1 MTSNYNRWC
10 QHFFTFNIFQ
20 IQYLHKVIL
29 ILDKFFLKYEGWG
42 LSSWPSPHPQEK
54 LPSKSPALLGLSPS
68 ISSLEGG
75 LEIGV
80 SDSLK
85 VSKVA
90 SCIIS
95 KEKGFSFR
103 RFAEH
108 QNFRIWLR
116 KIRASLP
123 FLFVFKYFYEWE
135 VYCRGLIHLYRLNN
149 LLSCKFCKRIR
160 WRCL

>member
-1 MTSNYNRWC
+1 MKGGGC
-10 QHFFTFNIFQ
+10 Q
-20 IQYLHKVIL
+20 V
-29 ILDKFFLKYEGWG
+29 D
-42 LSSWPSPHPQEK
+42 PQEK

-68 ISSLEGG
+68 ILSLEEG

-108 QNFRIWLR
+108 QHFCKWLR

-123 FLFVFKYFYEWE
+123 FPFVFKYFYE
-135 VYCRGLIHLYRLNN
+135 
-149 LLSCKFCKRIR
+149 
-160 WRCL
+160 